1 MLQKLALLYFLCI
14 STRTETSTES
24 EHPFQKRVMR
34 TKLDLGLRFYF
45 NETKDIWHENTIYYS
60 F

>member
-1 MLQKLALLYFLCI
+1 MLQKLAMLYFLCI

-24 EHPFQKRVMR
+24 EDRFKKHGMR

-45 NETKDIWHENTIYYS
+45 NETKDI
-60 F
+60 